1 MSSSVAAMQRSTDR
15 IYTTHVGS
23 LARPTALLDL
33 MRAAGAGQPVDEAE
47 RAEAE
52 RLAVADVVAR
62 QRSAGLDV
70 ISDGEQTKTG
80 FFAYIG
86 ERLSGFAPRP
96 GRDPLAGFRAEIES
110 FPEYYEQYLKG
121 AMTGGMAAPAVPLAL
136 HRAGVLHRARAAAA

>member
-1 MSSSVAAMQRSTDR
+1 MQRSVDR

-23 LARPTALLDL
+23 LARPPALLDL
-33 MRAAGAGQPVDEAE
+33 MRAAADGQPPDEAERAEAE

-62 QRSAGLDV
+62 QRAAGLDV

-86 ERLSGFAPRP
+86 ERLSGFEPRP
-96 GRDPLAGFRAEIES
+96 GRDPLAGFR
-110 FPEYYEQYLKG
+110 
-121 AMTGGMAAPAVPLAL
+121 
-136 HRAGVLHRARAAAA
+136 